1 MYPNR
6 NTFYMKQLLLLIILF
21 AGVAVCDTAEKATNT
36 PAVLA
41 ETEKA
46 AAPARDPATVEKKAV
61 EQPVAEQPAEAK
73 PVKESGEDE
82 KTPEEKALEDR
93 QYAREDRR
101 NKRSPPV
108 DTYVDREGWQS
119 GVGYRAMEKYVIRLS
134 HLCRERLP
142 GMVAGIAGGKKGI
155 LLSVTFK
162 AKRNFYLAQ
171 ENTKEFLTAIVE
183 DLEKL
188 PEPVAAQVHVTHNG
202 KQIISAIR
210 PRKGKDVKVKYL
222 L

>member
-1 MYPNR
+1 
-6 NTFYMKQLLLLIILF
+6 MKQLLLLIILLS
-21 AGVAVCDTAEKATNT
+21 GTAVCATVEKTTNT
-36 PAVLA
+36 PAELA
-41 ETEKA
+41 EGANAATPARKA
-46 AAPARDPATVEKKAV
+46 AAGEKK
-61 EQPVAEQPAEAK
+61 EPETQSAEKPAETQKADG
-73 PVKESGEDE
+73 SGDDE
-82 KTPEEKALEDR
+82 KIPEEKALEDR

-101 NKRSPPV
+101 DKRSPPV
-108 DTYVDREGWQS
+108 DTYVAREGWQS
-119 GVGYRAMEKYVIRLS
+119 GVGYRAMENYVTRLS
-134 HLCRERLP
+134 NLCRERLP

-188 PEPVAAQVHVTHNG
+188 PEPVAAQVYVTHNG
-202 KQIISAIR
+202 KQIISAMR
-210 PRKGKDVKVKYL
+210 PKRGKDVKVKYL

>member
-1 MYPNR
+1 M
-6 NTFYMKQLLLLIILF
+6 FYMKQVLVLIILLTG
-21 AGVAVCDTAEKATNT
+21 AAVCATVEKTTNT
-36 PAVLA
+36 PAELA
-41 ETEKA
+41 EASNA
-46 AAPARDPATVEKKAV
+46 ATPARETAAVEKKAA
-61 EQPVAEQPAEAK
+61 ETQAAKQPVQAEKA
-73 PVKESGEDE
+73 KESGDDE

-119 GVGYRAMEKYVIRLS
+119 GVGYRAMENYVTRLS

-142 GMVAGIAGGKKGI
+142 GMVTGIAGGKKGI

-188 PEPVAAQVHVTHNG
+188 PEPVAAQVYVTHNG

-210 PRKGKDVKVKYL
+210 PKKGKDVKVKYL

>member
-1 MYPNR
+1 M
-6 NTFYMKQLLLLIILF
+6 FYMKQILLLIILPAAF
-21 AGVAVCDTAEKATNT
+21 AVCAVAEKTTNT
-36 PAVLA
+36 PAEIA
-41 ETEKA
+41 EA
-46 AAPARDPATVEKKAV
+46 AKTAVQGQEPATVEKNTA
-61 EQPVAEQPAEAK
+61 ETQAAEQPAETEQAIE
-73 PVKESGEDE
+73 PGNDE
-82 KTPEEKALEDR
+82 KTPEEQALEDR

-101 NKRSPPV
+101 DKRSPPV
-108 DTYVDREGWQS
+108 DTFVDREGWQS

-188 PEPVAAQVHVTHNG
+188 PEPVAAQVYVTHNG
-202 KQIISAIR
+202 KQIISAMR